1 MRNRVSKF
9 LAFILILVLAIIQSP
24 ATSIAQ
30 APDQS
35 NVAEPAASPEPTAP
49 APPEASSPKANA
61 TDGAP
66 IGSVLESLEKELGLV
81 VTPGSSYS
89 KRLSNL
95 ELKIY
100 SEVKSGSL
108 VDRVERLQSDFEEK
122 RKNTSQLDKQTSTP
136 PNPVTKTNA
145 ANLTEAKGGDKKI
158 QEYLG
163 SLPLENAQLP
173 MFYRIEEAGS
183 KEQSDYLK
191 EILDATKQR
200 VMRFKGMPI
209 PVYITPFQNKNYTR
223 ACVEGFENWEG
234 RTTGLVRFVQVD
246 DPKQARIKV
255 VWNRLG
261 MSTDADNC
269 ALGAHT
275 VTKWTKKA
283 GGKVAVV
290 SMGAIP
296 LPVYIPRLGPKYT
309 VPAQVI
315 EVNLDLIDAKA
326 YEFRYVL
333 LKNIVTHELGHALG
347 LLGHSETKSDI
358 MFSVTDENSRISQR
372 DINTLSKL
380 YGLKIDIPL

>member
-1 MRNRVSKF
+1 MHTRVNTT
-9 LAFILILVLAIIQSP
+9 LALILVIILSTFQSP
-24 ATSIAQ
+24 GVSLAQ
-30 APDQS
+30 VSDGSESAVTEKTGS
-35 NVAEPAASPEPTAP
+35 A
-49 APPEASSPKANA
+49 
-61 TDGAP
+61 DGAS
-66 IGSVLESLEKELGLV
+66 IGSILDSLEKEVGLV
-81 VTPGSSYS
+81 NAPGSSYS
-89 KRLSNL
+89 KRLANL
-95 ELKIY
+95 ELKVY
-100 SEVKSGSL
+100 SQVKTGSL
-108 VDRVERLQSDFEEK
+108 VERVERLQSEFAAKQTGASE
-122 RKNTSQLDKQTSTP
+122 LDKQTATP
-136 PNPVTKTNA
+136 PAAVTPPSTNM
-145 ANLTEAKGGDKKI
+145 TEAKGGDKKI

-191 EILDATKQR
+191 QILDATKQK
-200 VMRFKGMPI
+200 VMRFKAMPI

-223 ACVEGFENWEG
+223 ACVDGFENWEA

-255 VWNRLG
+255 IWNRLG
-261 MSTDADNC
+261 MGTDSDNC

-275 VTKWTKKA
+275 VTKWTKKG
-283 GGKVAVV
+283 GGKMAVV

-315 EVNLDLIDAKA
+315 EVNLDLIDAKQFE
-326 YEFRYVL
+326 YRYVL

-358 MFSVTDENSRISQR
+358 MYSVTDENSRISQR
-372 DINTLSKL
+372 DINTLSRL